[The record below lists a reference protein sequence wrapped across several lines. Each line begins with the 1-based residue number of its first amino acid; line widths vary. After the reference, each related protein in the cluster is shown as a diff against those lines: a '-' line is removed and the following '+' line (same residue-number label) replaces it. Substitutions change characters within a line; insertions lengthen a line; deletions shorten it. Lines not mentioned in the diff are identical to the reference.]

1 MVYDFGGTGVN
12 RGRNSEDLSTFF
24 ETGKNRN
31 LFSLMDYFHQGWPE
45 IHLTDNGGIMDLSH
59 RSFYAW
65 TAMPPPGGTG
75 RFTRRGREETWF
87 SGKKRWNTL
96 IRKEE

>member
-12 RGRNSEDLSTFF
+12 SGRNSEDLSTFF
-24 ETGKNRN
+24 ENGKNRN

-65 TAMPPPGGTG
+65 TAMPPLGEPGDSRGGGG
-75 RFTRRGREETWF
+75 RRPGSPGRND
-87 SGKKRWNTL
+87 G
-96 IRKEE
+96 IP